1 MIGTSRSF
9 VRIFGRPRNASSTSY
24 WLATDVLFDRSSNF
38 ANRVDFLEYVFG
50 HPPTKHILQAFGNIQ
65 SFERIKSQVN
75 DIGINGDVFG
85 AILPD
90 FFNEMNYCVDNDG

>member
-1 MIGTSRSF
+1 M
-9 VRIFGRPRNASSTSY
+9 N
-24 WLATDVLFDRSSNF
+24 
-38 ANRVDFLEYVFG
+38 FLEYVFG
-50 HPPTKHILQAFGNIQ
+50 HPPAEHILQAFGNIQ

-90 FFNEMNYCVDNDG
+90 FFNEMNYRVDNDG